1 MREPVR
7 FGVFGWLFASI
18 LLLSGCYH
26 ARIITGQPESDVVY
40 RKKWV
45 SGFVNGLVIPDSI
58 DVAEVCPNGV
68 ARVETRQSF
77 MNLVVTVLTSG
88 IYSPMEVRVTC
99 AAPVGQAQV
108 LRGRDGQQ
116 LVEQAARVATQTD
129 APVYIQ
135 QLP

>member
-1 MREPVR
+1 MRKPVR
-7 FGVFGWLFASI
+7 LRFFWP
-18 LLLSGCYH
+18 LLAAFLVLSGCYH

-58 DVAEVCPNGV
+58 DVSSVCPHGV
-68 ARVETRQSF
+68 ARVETRLSF
-77 MNLVVTVLTSG
+77 MNQLVTILTWG
-88 IYSPMEVRVTC
+88 IYSPMEVRVVC
-99 AAPVGQAQV
+99 AAPTGQAQV
-108 LRGRDGQQ
+108 LQGHDGAR
-116 LVEQAARVATQTD
+116 LVEQAVQQTAETG

>member
-1 MREPVR
+1 MRNPVR
-7 FGVFGWLFASI
+7 FRFFWP
-18 LLLSGCYH
+18 LLAAFLVLGGCYH

-58 DVAEVCPNGV
+58 DVSSVCPHGV
-68 ARVETRQSF
+68 ARVETRLSF
-77 MNLVVTVLTSG
+77 MNQLVTILTSG
-88 IYSPMEVRVTC
+88 FYSPMEVRVVC
-99 AAPVGQAQV
+99 AAPTGQAQV
-108 LRGRDGQQ
+108 LQGYDGNR
-116 LVEQAARVATQTD
+116 LVEQAAQQAAESG